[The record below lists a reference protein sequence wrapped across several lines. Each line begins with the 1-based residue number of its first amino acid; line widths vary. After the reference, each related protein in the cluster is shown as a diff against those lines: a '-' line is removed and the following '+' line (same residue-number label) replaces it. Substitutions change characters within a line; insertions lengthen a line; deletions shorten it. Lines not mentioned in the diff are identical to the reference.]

1 MIEANLAANRR
12 RVLLVEDSPRLGA
25 LIRDYMDGNGL
36 EVIVEPDGAMAV
48 QRFMAERPAL
58 VILDIMLPGKDGFQ
72 VCRQLRS
79 MSGVPILV
87 YTARREDID
96 QVLGLE
102 LGADDYVVK
111 PLEPRVL
118 LARVEA
124 LLRRAG
130 SEQAARG
137 REGTL
142 VRGPIVVNRPARLV
156 SYHGERVQLTPADFD
171 LFWHLFSHCGD
182 LVTRDQLERVLRKIP
197 YDGVGRT
204 IDSRIFRLRKK
215 FEQAG
220 APVDLILSVR
230 SKGYLLAVEE
240 IEA

>member
-12 RVLLVEDSPRLGA
+12 RVLLVEDNLPLGEV
-25 LIRDYMDGNGL
+25 IRDYMHGHGL
-36 EVIVEPDGAMAV
+36 DVTVEPDGNAAVQQFMAV
-48 QRFMAERPAL
+48 RPAL
-58 VILDIMLPGKDGFQ
+58 VILDVMLPGKDGFQ
-72 VCRQLRS
+72 ICRQLRS
-79 MSGVPILV
+79 MSDIPILV
-87 YTARREDID
+87 YTARQEDID

-118 LARVEA
+118 VARIEA

-130 SEQAARG
+130 KFQVVRAQK
-137 REGTL
+137 GTH
-142 VRGPIVVNRPARLV
+142 VRGPFEVSRPARLV
-156 SYHGERVQLTPADFD
+156 NYQGERVHLTSTDFD
-171 LFWHLFSHCGD
+171 LFWHLFSHTGE
-182 LVTRDQLERVLRKIP
+182 LITRDQLERVLRKIP

-220 APVDLILSVR
+220 APADLILSVR
-230 SKGYLLAVEE
+230 SKGYVLAVEE

>member
-1 MIEANLAANRR
+1 MVETNLSAHRR
-12 RVLLVEDSPRLGA
+12 CVLLVEDSPRLGA
-25 LIRDYMDGNGL
+25 LIREYMGGHGI
-36 EVIVEPDGAMAV
+36 EVVIEPDGASAV
-48 QRFMAERPAL
+48 QRFMAERPSL
-58 VILDIMLPGKDGFQ
+58 VILDIMLPGKDGYQ
-72 VCRQLRS
+72 ICRQLRS
-79 MSGVPILV
+79 MSTVPILI

-96 QVLGLE
+96 HVLGLE

-118 LARVEA
+118 LARIEA

-130 SEQAARG
+130 NEQAGRG
-137 REGTL
+137 RDGMLT
-142 VRGPIVVNRPARLV
+142 RGPIAVNRSARLV
-156 SYHGERVQLTPADFD
+156 THLDQRVQLTPTDFD
-171 LFWHLFSHCGD
+171 LFWVLFSHCGD
-182 LVTRDQLERVLRKIP
+182 LVTRDELERVLRRVP

-220 APVDLILSVR
+220 APADLILSVR

-240 IEA
+240 TVA